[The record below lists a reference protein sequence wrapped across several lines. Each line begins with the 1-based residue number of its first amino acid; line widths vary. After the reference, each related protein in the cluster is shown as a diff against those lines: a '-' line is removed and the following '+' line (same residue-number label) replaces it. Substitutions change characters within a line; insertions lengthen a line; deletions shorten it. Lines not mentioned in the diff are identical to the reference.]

1 MGMGQQNPPDC
12 TESPKYKTASAGKKF
27 RPPQK
32 RLGETGAVYYNKR
45 EQSMWTPPGVSAA
58 GCARRRCRPCF
69 RSRGGG
75 PWCRPSPGPRRR
87 RRGPSTRPTAARSM
101 PSGPGRHE
109 KEPPAGAFQRAAFF
123 IQSRFT
129 RKSPRA
135 AASARRCLSAA
146 RASSIPPMIWLDTR
160 KPRGVRC
167 QRPSSSTA

>member
-45 EQSMWTPPGVSAA
+45 EQRAQPAEKEEAHDSQCGRLPVY
-58 GCARRRCRPCF
+58 RLRDV
-69 RSRGGG
+69 RGGG
-75 PWCRPSPGPRRR
+75 
-87 RRGPSTRPTAARSM
+87 A
-101 PSGPGRHE
+101 GRV
-109 KEPPAGAFQRAAFF
+109 
-123 IQSRFT
+123 
-129 RKSPRA
+129 
-135 AASARRCLSAA
+135 
-146 RASSIPPMIWLDTR
+146 SSIPPMIWLDTR